1 VLSTLIK
8 DDGKRISTHFIGK
21 NVSEPVRKEMEK
33 TYGFIPADKKEQR
46 REDEKQLVVTP
57 QKIQAGKSATMRSIT
72 NVLDHVIDRYKY
84 TSLHELNA
92 ILRLY
97 NVKADRGA
105 EDGRIYKHRGLNY
118 VVIDKEGKAL
128 TKPVKASAFYS
139 KPTLD
144 KIEEK
149 FKDNQKKRI
158 PDKKHLKAAIE
169 WAMQSGPRSLS
180 ELAKLLKK
188 EQVDLVIRRN
198 EQGRVY
204 GMTYIDHQKKTVF
217 NGNDLDKMYS
227 AKRMLERLGMEPQ
240 QQPGKDQQKEAG
252 KKQQQPQ
259 TEQSKQ
265 AQPPQKESAQTDKQQ
280 TGKEP
285 DKTRIQEKE
294 AIPEEVSKGASKIIE
309 QVVEP
314 DSGESWAINKD
325 LLTEEQRKKKKGFN
339 KQWEM

>member
-1 VLSTLIK
+1 
-8 DDGKRISTHFIGK
+8 
-21 NVSEPVRKEMEK
+21 
-33 TYGFIPADKKEQR
+33 
-46 REDEKQLVVTP
+46 
-57 QKIQAGKSATMRSIT
+57 
-72 NVLDHVIDRYKY
+72 
-84 TSLHELNA
+84 
-92 ILRLY
+92 
-97 NVKADRGA
+97 
-105 EDGRIYKHRGLNY
+105 
-118 VVIDKEGKAL
+118 
-128 TKPVKASAFYS
+128 
-139 KPTLD
+139 
-144 KIEEK
+144 
-149 FKDNQKKRI
+149 
-158 PDKKHLKAAIE
+158 
-169 WAMQSGPRSLS
+169 
-180 ELAKLLKK
+180 
-188 EQVDLVIRRN
+188 
-198 EQGRVY
+198 
-204 GMTYIDHQKKTVF
+204 
-217 NGNDLDKMYS
+217 MYS